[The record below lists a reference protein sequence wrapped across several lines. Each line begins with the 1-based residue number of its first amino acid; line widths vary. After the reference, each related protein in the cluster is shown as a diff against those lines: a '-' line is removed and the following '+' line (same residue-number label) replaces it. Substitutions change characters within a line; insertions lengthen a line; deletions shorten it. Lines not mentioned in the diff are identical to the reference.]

1 MRFVKNGWCQWCNAE
16 QNKKEAIYDNCHLR
30 TKKMSK
36 NFQEGSRRSL
46 TNLYKIF
53 DSPKKEHTIA
63 LLQPP
68 QRSYNKLWIKLKQ
81 HQLALDLFRGHSQRT
96 SGWPRGRGGSAKY
109 LRLIVI
115 RVLFYCFIWTQGGRG
130 V

>member
-1 MRFVKNGWCQWCNAE
+1 
-16 QNKKEAIYDNCHLR
+16 
-30 TKKMSK
+30 MSK

-68 QRSYNKLWIKLKQ
+68 QRSHNKLWIKLKQ

-96 SGWPRGRGGSAKY
+96 SGWPRGRGGSAKS

-115 RVLFYCFIWTQGGRG
+115 RVLFYYFIRTQGGGGLEILVLDGRPL
-130 V
+130 